1 MSTAGK
7 ITHSEKAASQKA
19 FLYDVEENEVIRN
32 KRSIPWVRLE
42 EGLHAGGCP
51 LCDIVLK
58 SCRKHLNSL
67 LYEYVNDVSVRI
79 KLHASLG
86 FCNHHAWLAKEVE
99 HELNSDGQHFGTLHE
114 SVLHSELRLLEEAS
128 GITRTTKQ
136 KQITTDK
143 KSPDPVVLQLL
154 KAIEPEGECLLCAS
168 SRHTEEFYASQ
179 FVLMYSD
186 EEFRTLFE
194 AENLLMCRPHFV
206 SIMREAHDPA
216 AVDYFLHQQ
225 TMKLQRLYE
234 QLILFLE
241 KHDVRHQ
248 HEPRG
253 NEWTSWLQVMEH
265 FSSKQGVDRLW
276 DFTSPSHQ

>member
-7 ITHSEKAASQKA
+7 IAHGETDAGQKA
-19 FLYDVEENEVIRN
+19 LLYDVEENEVIRN

-42 EGLHAGGCP
+42 EGLRVSGCP
-51 LCDIVLK
+51 LCEIVLK

-79 KLHASLG
+79 KLHASFG
-86 FCNHHAWLAKEVE
+86 FCNHHTWLAKEVE
-99 HELNSDGQHFGTLHE
+99 HELKSDGQHLGTLHE
-114 SVLHSELRLLEEAS
+114 SVLHGELRLFGEAS
-128 GITRTTKQ
+128 AIARTTKQ
-136 KQITTDK
+136 KQMTTGK
-143 KSPDPVVLQLL
+143 KSTDPVVEHLL
-154 KAIEPEGECLLCAS
+154 KTVEPEGECLLCAS

-194 AENLLMCRPHFV
+194 AESLLMCRPHFL

-225 TMKLQRLYE
+225 IIKLQRLYE
-234 QLILFLE
+234 QLKLFLE
-241 KHDVRHQ
+241 KHDVRYQ

-253 NEWTSWLQVMEH
+253 KEWTSWLEALEH
-265 FSSKQGVDRLW
+265 FSCKPGVDHLW
-276 DFTSPSHQ
+276 DHHQ

>member
-1 MSTAGK
+1 MSSASKTP
-7 ITHSEKAASQKA
+7 HSEKNIGQKVSL
-19 FLYDVEENEVIRN
+19 FDVEENEVIRN

-42 EGLHAGGCP
+42 EGLRASGCP
-51 LCDIVLK
+51 LCEIVLK

-114 SVLHSELRLLEEAS
+114 SVLHGELRLLGEAS
-128 GITRTTKQ
+128 AITRTTKQ
-136 KQITTDK
+136 NTTK
-143 KSPDPVVLQLL
+143 KKTVDPVVQQLL
-154 KAIEPEGECLLCAS
+154 KTVEPEGECLLCAS

-194 AENLLMCRPHFV
+194 AESLLLCRPHFL
-206 SIMREAHDPA
+206 SIMREAYDPA
-216 AVDYFLHQQ
+216 AIDYFLHQQ
-225 TMKLQRLYE
+225 TKKLHRLYE
-234 QLILFLE
+234 QLKLFLE
-241 KHDVRHQ
+241 KHDVQHQ
-248 HEPRG
+248 HEPHG
-253 NEWTSWLQVMEH
+253 KEWTSWLQVLEH
-265 FSSKQGVDRLW
+265 FSSKPGVDRLW
-276 DFTSPSHQ
+276 DHHQ